1 MFQATLLIL
10 VSAATL
16 AAADFDVRDQAEF
29 NKIFPK
35 DAKVQKLASGFMF
48 IEGPVWISQD
58 GGYLV
63 FSDIPA
69 NEMKRWD
76 AAGGV
81 KTFRKPSGS
90 ANGNTLDREGRL
102 LSAQH
107 DGRLT
112 RTEKD
117 GKVVTI
123 ADKFEGKPLHAPND
137 VVVKSDGTIWFT
149 DPDYVAREG
158 ATPGKN
164 VYRLSS
170 NGTTLTAVV
179 TGLEKPNGLCFSP
192 DERTLYVAEAG
203 PAHNIRAYPVNSN
216 GSLGTMKVLATIDN
230 RFPDGIRCDA
240 AGRVWSSAGDGIHIF
255 SPSGAL
261 IAKVLT
267 PEGPANLA
275 FGGAKGTTV
284 FITAATS
291 LFSVEALVRGAKR

>member
-1 MFQATLLIL
+1 MLKATLLIL

-16 AAADFDVRDQAEF
+16 AAADFDILDQAEF

-35 DAKVQKLASGFMF
+35 DAKVQKLATGFMF
-48 IEGPVWISQD
+48 IEGPVWISQG

-90 ANGNTLDREGRL
+90 ANGNTLDREGRS

-107 DGRLT
+107 DGLLT

-117 GKVVTI
+117 GRVVTI
-123 ADKFEGKPLHAPND
+123 ADKFEGKALHAPND

-149 DPDYVAREG
+149 DPDYVTREG
-158 ATPGKN
+158 VTPGKN
-164 VYRLSS
+164 VYRLDEKASK
-170 NGTTLTAVV
+170 LTAVV
-179 TGLEKPNGLCFSP
+179 TGFEKPNGLCFSP

-203 PAHNIRAYPVNSN
+203 SAHAIRAFPVNAN
-216 GSLGTMKVLATIDN
+216 GTLGTMRPFAVLDS

-261 IAKVLT
+261 IAKILV
-267 PEGPANLA
+267 PEGPANLG
-275 FGGAKGTTV
+275 FGGPKGTTV
-284 FITAATS
+284 FITSGTS
-291 LFSVEALVRGAKR
+291 LFSVEALVGAAKK